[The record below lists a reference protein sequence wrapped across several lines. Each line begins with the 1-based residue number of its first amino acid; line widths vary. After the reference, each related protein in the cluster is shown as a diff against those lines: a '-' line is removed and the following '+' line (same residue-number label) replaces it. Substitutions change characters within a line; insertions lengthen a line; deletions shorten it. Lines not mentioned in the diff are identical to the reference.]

1 MLVRIGA
8 SGVAWWEIPFTIAL
22 MIVAIFV
29 CTVISARIYR
39 FGVLMYGQRPGTTGE
54 TCANEIMVLSLIQR
68 LLFES
73 QAR

>member
-29 CTVISARIYR
+29 CAVISARIYR
-39 FGVLMYGQRPGTTGE
+39 FGVLMYGQRPGLGQL
-54 TCANEIMVLSLIQR
+54 AKLVRMK
-68 LLFES
+68 
-73 QAR
+73 